1 MFLGLRNYRLI
12 VYLKFRS
19 FAQFGAV
26 KFEEF

>member
-1 MFLGLRNYRLI
+1 MFLGLKYRLI